1 MLLALLRERFGTLP
15 QEMENAVN
23 ELADADK
30 LMRLTLVV
38 YQSDSLETFFGRLHS
53 AANQT
58 W

>member
-1 MLLALLRERFGTLP
+1 
-15 QEMENAVN
+15 MENAVN